1 MRNLSFVFVFADL
14 TTRSLTCI
22 RDDMLCRFD
31 MTGSGQLGRR
41 VASLYQDKEARKKSK
56 INEENN
62 FYDSLREISSFFNWK
77 HFDKPVLS

>member
-14 TTRSLTCI
+14 TTRCLTCI

-31 MTGSGQLGRR
+31 LTGSGQLGGR
-41 VASLYQDKEARKKSK
+41 VASLHQDKEASKKSK
-56 INEENN
+56 INEESN
-62 FYDSLREISSFFNWK
+62 FYDSLRETTTFSNWK